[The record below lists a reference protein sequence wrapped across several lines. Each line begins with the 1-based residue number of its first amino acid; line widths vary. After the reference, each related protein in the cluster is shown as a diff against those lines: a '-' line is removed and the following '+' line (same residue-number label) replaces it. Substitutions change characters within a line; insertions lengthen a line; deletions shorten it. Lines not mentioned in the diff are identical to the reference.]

1 MNKTFKAKSEVWLG
15 RATPHR
21 LSIEDQMNVW
31 IDNAKKHKELDPKIA
46 LGLLDGIL
54 EQAKLTIFQSLQ
66 ELEKKK

>member
-1 MNKTFKAKSEVWLG
+1 MNKTLEGQPEVWLG

-21 LSIEDQMNVW
+21 LSLEDQMTVW
-31 IDNAKKHKELDPKIA
+31 INNAKNHKELDPKIA

-54 EQAKLTIFQSLQ
+54 DQAKLKICQSLQ